1 MFYNGSNKKRNDM
14 KKMILQIS
22 DKLRNG
28 EIDDKQ
34 SQSELCF
41 LFNVSDSYSDSDVRN
56 IVLEMN
62 NAAMCGRYGEDRFK
76 LQDKFSAIKKRWK
89 LYLNYR

>member
-1 MFYNGSNKKRNDM
+1 M
-14 KKMILQIS
+14 KKLILEIS

-34 SQSELCF
+34 AQSELCF

-56 IVLEMN
+56 IALEMRN
-62 NAAMCGRYGEDRFK
+62 EAQTGLYKE
-76 LQDKFSAIKKRWK
+76 KRWDMQK
-89 LYLNYR
+89 RLGKITDKWKIWENYR